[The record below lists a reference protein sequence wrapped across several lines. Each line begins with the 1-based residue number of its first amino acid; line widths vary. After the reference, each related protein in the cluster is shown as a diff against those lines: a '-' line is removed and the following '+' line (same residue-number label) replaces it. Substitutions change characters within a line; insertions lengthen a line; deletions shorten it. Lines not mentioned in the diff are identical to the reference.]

1 MIGGLPCIV
10 MALHM
15 RSTVMI
21 SAPTI
26 NNSGECSP
34 LKRYLYT
41 SFLFFFGMSMVSG
54 VGVFPRRL
62 KANSTPG
69 EQPLTCST
77 AAHPSRPP
85 HEHGAMHAAQSWAT
99 S

>member
-1 MIGGLPCIV
+1 MHCHGPS
-10 MALHM
+10 HN
-15 RSTVMI
+15 
-21 SAPTI
+21 I
-26 NNSGECSP
+26 NYHDICADNQELRQCLP

-69 EQPLTCST
+69 EQALTCST

-85 HEHGAMHAAQSWAT
+85 HEHGGMHAAQSWAT
-99 S
+99 L